1 MDTVHIVSHTHWDR
15 EWYQPFQLFRLRLVH
30 LVDNL
35 LAILDKDPEYRH
47 YMLDGQTIVLEDYL
61 QMRLEN
67 LPKLQQHIQS
77 NRILIGPWYILPDE
91 FLVSPEATIRNLLIG
106 KEICDFFGQ
115 RMMVGYIPDPFGH
128 ISQLPQILLGF
139 HIDTACLWRGVKDD
153 TPTCVWWE
161 SPDGSRVMLAHL
173 YTSYGNGA
181 AFPATDV
188 EESIMQLNAAVD
200 ALRPHNPLNQYLFM
214 RGSDHLEPRPA
225 LTSQLPA
232 INSILAPQTEALHST
247 LPAYL
252 AAATEEIRQKDI
264 ELETIKGEL
273 RDPKKAHMLPGVLST
288 RMWIK
293 QRNHRAENLL
303 ERWVEPFSTWAALLC
318 DGKQA
323 FSEIPLYQSTPRLA
337 NPAPIIHQAWKL
349 LITCHPH
356 DSICGCSIDQ
366 VHNEMRPRFDQV
378 EQIGGQ
384 LLQQSLTAISEHANT
399 LTPKGVEAI
408 SAINVFNAS
417 PFEQTGFVT
426 VPIDLPFGVQTIE
439 LVDQNG
445 ASIPCTFTSPSKQQI
460 EENTYVVSEFVSILS
475 SVSQEGYNDRKLVNA
490 SLLPDKE
497 EIEIEAEF
505 SSILSPDQ
513 DRLLTAF
520 GAIMQVIGEKPPTDR
535 VRVKLFTSPVSQ
547 VSFVAENVPACGL
560 NSYWVKTS
568 SQERVPSSKTESDNE
583 TIENEFFLI
592 RVDSVVGALTLTD
605 KRTGAVYKD
614 LNTFL
619 DKGDRG
625 DEYNYCPPEDDTT
638 FSPLIFDI
646 KTSKDALKESFL
658 ITYNCPLPPELSS
671 DRTYRSDGLVTCSLT
686 SEITLT
692 RGVPRVD
699 IHTEFDNQVKDHR
712 LEVRFPTGI
721 KTTHAT
727 MDGHFDLLER
737 DITPPEIDSSWAEL
751 PRPEVSQR
759 AFCDISTD
767 DHGLILANR
776 GLPEVAVLPC
786 EDGTTQISLTL
797 LRCVGWLSRSDM
809 WVRKGHAGPG
819 VVTPDAQ
826 EIDHHAF
833 DYSLIPHSG
842 DLKTVIDQAHNFNNP
857 MKALTANL
865 HPGDLL
871 PESAF
876 IEYDNQAFVLSAIKT
891 TEKGDG
897 WLARGYNISSEPI
910 QVTLKTQ
917 TAFDHVS
924 EVFLDESHKR
934 TITPESDGSIKL
946 AVGAH
951 EIISIK
957 FDLE

>member
-1 MDTVHIVSHTHWDR
+1 MTTVHIVSHTHWDR

-35 LAILDKDPEYRH
+35 LSILEKDPEYRH

-67 LPKLQQHIQS
+67 LPRLQQHIQS

-139 HIDTACLWRGVKDD
+139 HIDTACLWRGVTDD

-161 SPDGSRVMLAHL
+161 SPDGSRIMLAHL

-181 AFPATDV
+181 AFPAVDV
-188 EESIMQLNAAVD
+188 EESIMLLNAAID
-200 ALRPHNPLNQYLFM
+200 ELKPHNPLSQYLIM

-225 LTSQLPA
+225 LTSQLPG
-232 INSILAPQTEALHST
+232 INDALGSEVEVIHST

-252 AAATEEIRQKDI
+252 AAVTEEIKAEDI
-264 ELETIKGEL
+264 ELRTIKGEL

-293 QRNHRAENLL
+293 QRNHAAENLL

-323 FSEIPLYQSTPRLA
+323 FNEIPHYQSTPRIA

-378 EQIGGQ
+378 DQIGDQ
-384 LLQQSLTAISEHANT
+384 LLDQSLIAISDHVNT
-399 LTPKGVEAI
+399 QPPDGIDAV
-408 SAINVFNAS
+408 SVINVFNAS
-417 PFEQTGFVT
+417 PFDQTGFVNLQ
-426 VPIDLPFGVQTIE
+426 VDLPSDAKTIK
-439 LVDQNG
+439 LVDENG
-445 ASIPCTFTSPSKQQI
+445 DNIPCISTSPKRQQI
-460 EENTYVVSEFVSILS
+460 EENTYMIGEFMSLLS
-475 SVSQEGYNDRKLVNA
+475 HVSQDGYDDKKLINA
-490 SLLPDKE
+490 TVVPDNE
-497 EIEIEAEF
+497 EIVIEAEF
-505 SSILSPDQ
+505 SSNLLPDQ
-513 DRLLTAF
+513 DGLLSAF
-520 GAIMQVIGEKPPTDR
+520 GAIMQIIGEKPPTDR
-535 VRVKLFTSPVSQ
+535 VRIKLYSSPTSQ
-547 VSFVAENVPACGL
+547 LSFIAKDVPACGL
-560 NSYWVKTS
+560 VTYWVKAS
-568 SQERVPSSKTESDNE
+568 PNAALEPDDNLIVSDY
-583 TIENEFFLI
+583 IENKFFRVEVDPELGTLI
-592 RVDSVVGALTLTD
+592 LSD
-605 KRTGAVYKD
+605 KRTGTVYTG
-614 LNTFL
+614 LNKFM

-625 DEYNYCPPEDDTT
+625 DEYNYCPPENDEIYQPKIINITT
-638 FSPLIFDI
+638 TKNAIS
-646 KTSKDALKESFL
+646 ESFL
-658 ITYNCPLPPELSS
+658 LTYDLSLPVCLDETRRTRSSQRVNCP
-671 DRTYRSDGLVTCSLT
+671 LT

-692 RGVPRVD
+692 KGVPRVD
-699 IHTEFDNQVKDHR
+699 IHTELDNNAKDHR
-712 LEVRFPTGI
+712 LEVYFPTGI
-721 KTTHAT
+721 KTKSAT
-727 MDGHFDLLER
+727 MDGHFDLLKR
-737 DITPPEIDSSWAEL
+737 DVTLPTIDPTWQEM

-759 AFCDISTD
+759 AFCDVSAKE
-767 DHGLILANR
+767 HGLMLANR
-776 GLPEVAVLPC
+776 GLPEVAALPHK
-786 EDGTTQISLTL
+786 DGTTDISLTL

-819 VVTPDAQ
+819 LPTPEAQ
-826 EIDHHAF
+826 EIGRHEF

-842 DLKTVIDQAHNFNNP
+842 NLESVVNQAQNFINP
-857 MKALTANL
+857 LKALTSNL

-871 PESAF
+871 PKSAF
-876 IEYDNQAFVLSAIKT
+876 LENDNQLFVISAIKA

-897 WLARGYNISSEPI
+897 WLIRGYNITSEPI
-910 QVTLKTQ
+910 HVTLKSRI
-917 TAFDHVS
+917 AFAHAS

-934 TITPESDGSIKL
+934 TITPESDGSMKL

-951 EIISIK
+951 EIVSVK